1 MSSNMDVINNI
12 KMNINK
18 YEKEIDKH
26 RNEFLVNK
34 TKYNQYMED
43 RKALLSEIESK
54 GYTIDDLNN
63 TLSECYEE
71 MNSIESRIKELLYT
85 DKFNIK
91 ADIEIE
97 ETKDVEIKDAEKV
110 NFNEV
115 NLDSIPEIDLE
126 LGDKDID
133 WDSISKSMS

>member
-18 YEKEIDKH
+18 YEKEIDKY

-133 WDSISKSMS
+133 WDSISKSMN

>member
-1 MSSNMDVINNI
+1 MSSNMDAINNI
-12 KMNINK
+12 KMNINR
-18 YEKEIDKH
+18 YEKEIDKY

-71 MNSIESRIKELLYT
+71 MNSIESQIKELLYT

-97 ETKDVEIKDAEKV
+97 ETKDIEIKDAEKV
-110 NFNEV
+110 DFNEV
-115 NLDSIPEIDLE
+115 DLDSIPEIDLE

>member
-133 WDSISKSMS
+133 WDSISKSMN

>member
-1 MSSNMDVINNI
+1 MSSNMDAINNI
-12 KMNINK
+12 KMNINR
-18 YEKEIDKH
+18 YEKEIDKY

-71 MNSIESRIKELLYT
+71 MNSIESQIKELLYT

-110 NFNEV
+110 DFNEV
-115 NLDSIPEIDLE
+115 DLDSIPEIDLE

>member
-1 MSSNMDVINNI
+1 MSSNMDAINNI
-12 KMNINK
+12 KMNINR
-18 YEKEIDKH
+18 YEKEIDKY

-71 MNSIESRIKELLYT
+71 MNSIESQIKELLYT

-115 NLDSIPEIDLE
+115 DLDSIPEIDLE

-133 WDSISKSMS
+133 WDSISKSMN

>member
-71 MNSIESRIKELLYT
+71 MNSIESQIKELLYT

-110 NFNEV
+110 DFNEV
-115 NLDSIPEIDLE
+115 DLDSIPEIDLE

-133 WDSISKSMS
+133 WDSISKSMN

>member
-18 YEKEIDKH
+18 YEKEIDKY

-71 MNSIESRIKELLYT
+71 MNSIESQIKELLYT

-97 ETKDVEIKDAEKV
+97 ETNNVEIKDAKNV
-110 NFNEV
+110 DFNEV
-115 NLDSIPEIDLE
+115 DLDSIPEIDLE